1 MRDLVSVMRR
11 EGALSLASSF
21 SSTPIA
27 AAHSQSSGSSPRLSF
42 ELLDRVLRVLNNV
55 LLQHADSRLDFAR
68 STTGGIKV
76 ALELIDC
83 HPSPVITFLSARLLF
98 FSSLYEA
105 EMTKEAVERM
115 QLVEIFARVS

>member
-1 MRDLVSVMRR
+1 M
-11 EGALSLASSF
+11 
-21 SSTPIA
+21 
-27 AAHSQSSGSSPRLSF
+27 
-42 ELLDRVLRVLNNV
+42 LNNV